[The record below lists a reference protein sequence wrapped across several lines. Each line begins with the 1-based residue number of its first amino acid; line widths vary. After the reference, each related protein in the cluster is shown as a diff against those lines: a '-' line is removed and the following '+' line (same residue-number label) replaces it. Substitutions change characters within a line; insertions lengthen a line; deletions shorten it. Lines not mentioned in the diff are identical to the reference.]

1 MCDQTVT
8 ETIEVVQVQ
17 PTTTTIAVTLSDN
30 TCDNNSTITAETS
43 MSNMSPSSCDSEI
56 QQCQMMMKK
65 SLKLDLSH
73 NNNEIKSIDTG
84 SPKTDDDS
92 SLKSPTSP
100 RTCKENADGKIFL
113 DVHNSLSP

>member
-1 MCDQTVT
+1 MGDQTVT
-8 ETIEVVQVQ
+8 ETIEVVQ
-17 PTTTTIAVTLSDN
+17 PTTTTIAVTLSANDN

-100 RTCKENADGKIFL
+100 RTGKEIVEGRRK
-113 DVHNSLSP
+113 